1 MEKDIEY
8 LTAKICVG
16 LGVNPAYLASAE
28 KTLTERVRE
37 VCVERGIDVGRV
49 HVTLRRVELLQEA
62 LQKRKA
68 EERDEST

>member
-37 VCVERGIDVGRV
+37 VCVERGIDVGRCM
-49 HVTLRRVELLQEA
+49 
-62 LQKRKA
+62 
-68 EERDEST
+68 